1 MSRQS
6 FWSTADDGSRLGK
19 WSAGATAVLAIVS
32 AVVGV
37 TTPPRS
43 GPMCRLAE
51 CVTAPYTDVAAFVP
65 RDYLWLYP
73 SVALQLAFV
82 VLVAVLVG
90 RTAGERPAQ
99 AWAATGFVLLGAGL
113 LVADYGLQ
121 LFVVQP
127 SLLAG
132 ETDGLSLLSQ
142 YNPHGVFIGLENLG
156 YAAIALGWL
165 FLSAM
170 TDGVLRRP
178 SGRMRAVRW
187 VFLTGGLLTWGFL
200 VGLAVGYGAGLEY
213 RFELAAISLY
223 WLVTVTTG
231 VLLTLELHR
240 ASTAT

>member
-1 MSRQS
+1 
-6 FWSTADDGSRLGK
+6 
-19 WSAGATAVLAIVS
+19 
-32 AVVGV
+32 
-37 TTPPRS
+37 
-43 GPMCRLAE
+43 MCRLAE

-73 SVALQLAFV
+73 SIALQLTFV

-90 RTAGERPAQ
+90 RTAGQRPAPAGPTQAWPTQAWPAQAWPAQ

-132 ETDGLSLLSQ
+132 EVDGLSLLSQ

-170 TDGVLRRP
+170 PDGVMRGP

-200 VGLAVGYGAGLEY
+200 IGLAAGYGAGLEY

-223 WLVTVTTG
+223 WLVAVTTG
-231 VLLTLELHR
+231 VLLTVEFR
-240 ASTAT
+240 RDSTA